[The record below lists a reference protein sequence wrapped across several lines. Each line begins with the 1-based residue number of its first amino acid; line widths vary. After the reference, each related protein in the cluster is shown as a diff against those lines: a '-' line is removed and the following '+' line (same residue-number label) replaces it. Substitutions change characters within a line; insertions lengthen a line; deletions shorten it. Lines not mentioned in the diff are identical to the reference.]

1 MDAVIAS
8 PIAAAAGGSFLIE
21 SRTPD
26 EIFTPEDLSEEQRQ
40 IAATAEL
47 FAREEILPHAAAI
60 EAKEPGALTAVLR
73 KIAELGFT
81 ALDIP
86 EEFGGLGMD
95 KVSST
100 LITDHISVLASFSTA
115 FGAHIGIA
123 TLPLV
128 WYGTEEQKQ
137 RYLPKLATCEW
148 IGAYG
153 LSEAS
158 SGSDAMNIRTR
169 AVLSSDGAHY
179 ILNGEKQ
186 WLTNCGIAD
195 LYTVFAKIDGE
206 KFSAFLIERA
216 TPGLTVG
223 AEEHK
228 LGIHGS
234 STCPLVLQ
242 DCKIPAGNLLGEAG
256 KGHHIAFNVLNVGR
270 FKLGVACIGGA
281 RHALAQMI
289 RYAKERKAFGK
300 PIAEFGL
307 IQRKISSAA
316 AQLYAAESMAYRLA
330 GLIDARLD
338 TARLDSA
345 RAEQT
350 GGPSGQSIDVPR
362 KIEEYA
368 VECSIL
374 KVYGS
379 EMLTLVADELIATMG
394 GYGYVEEYPAER
406 TYRDARINRIFEGT
420 NEINRL
426 IITGWMM
433 KRAMS
438 GKLPL
443 LGAIKRVMDEVM
455 EPPAFGG
462 DSDAGQPLA
471 HETAVLAAVK
481 KMALFAAGVASQRFM
496 TALEEQQEIMAD
508 LADMISQVFALESA
522 LVRAQK
528 IASAGRGSAE
538 VAAAMTGL
546 LAEESMALAEQAARR
561 VLAASSEGDAL
572 DHAVGDSAAP
582 GAIDAVR
589 CGHVEPRRG
598 SQVHRAGTLSFLKDE
613 LPVLMQP
620 APSDSKTIRV
630 LLAEAESSLAEGPH
644 AERARRDAETLLLH
658 AIREDVPDANL
669 AWLIAHDN
677 ETLPAH
683 ARHGFS
689 RVGRTPP
696 CRRAHSIHYGRG

>member
-1 MDAVIAS
+1 MDAVTTS
-8 PIAAAAGGSFLIE
+8 PIVAAAGGSFLIE

-26 EIFTPEDLSEEQRQ
+26 EVFTPEDLSEEQRQ
-40 IAATAEL
+40 IAATAER
-47 FAREEILPHAAAI
+47 FAREEILPRVAAI
-60 EAKEPGALTAVLR
+60 EAKEPGAMAAVLR
-73 KIAELGFT
+73 KAAELGFT
-81 ALDIP
+81 AVDVP

-100 LITDHISVLASFSTA
+100 LIVDHISVLASFSTA
-115 FGAHIGIA
+115 FGAHAGIA

-128 WYGTEEQKQ
+128 WYGTPEQKQ
-137 RYLPKLATCEW
+137 RYLPKLASCEW

-169 AVLSSDGAHY
+169 ATLTPDGAHY

-186 WLTNCGIAD
+186 WITNGGIAD

-206 KFSAFLIERA
+206 KFSAFLVERE
-216 TPGLTVG
+216 TPGLIVG
-223 AEEHK
+223 LEEHK

-242 DCKIPAGNLLGEAG
+242 DCKIPVDNLLGEAG

-270 FKLGVACIGGA
+270 FKLAVACIGGA

-289 RYAKERKAFGK
+289 HYAKERRAFGK

-307 IQRKISSAA
+307 IKRKISSSS

-330 GLIDARLD
+330 GLMDAKLG
-338 TARLDSA
+338 TAH
-345 RAEQT
+345 AE
-350 GGPSGQSIDVPR
+350 PSVDVPNLLD
-362 KIEEYA
+362 IPMSIGEYA

-443 LGAIKRVMDEVM
+443 VGAIKRVMDEVM
-455 EPPAFGG
+455 EAPAFGG
-462 DSDAGQPLA
+462 DVDAGPLA
-471 HETAVLAAVK
+471 HEAKVLAAVK
-481 KMALFAAGVASQRFM
+481 KMTLFAAGVASQRFM
-496 TALEEQQEIMAD
+496 TGLEEQQEIMAD

-528 IASAGRGSAE
+528 IARAGRSSAE

-546 LAEESMALAEQAARR
+546 LADESMALAERAARR
-561 VLAASSEGDAL
+561 VLAACGEGDAL
-572 DHAVGDSAAP
+572 ETQL
-582 GAIDAVR
+582 AIL
-589 CGHVEPRRG
+589 RRLTR
-598 SQVHRAGTLSFLKDE
+598 VVPADVVALSRTVARQCIE
-613 LPVLMQP
+613 LERYPV
-620 APSDSKTIRV
+620 
-630 LLAEAESSLAEGPH
+630 
-644 AERARRDAETLLLH
+644 
-658 AIREDVPDANL
+658 
-669 AWLIAHDN
+669 
-677 ETLPAH
+677 
-683 ARHGFS
+683 
-689 RVGRTPP
+689 
-696 CRRAHSIHYGRG
+696 